1 MSRNTA
7 MSMLSHLRSSI
18 VHLAHFLFLLL
29 LKYFSEDARKN
40 AFLQQV
46 TSLGVI
52 VRAIYEL
59 RDKIP
64 VRPKREIG

>member
-1 MSRNTA
+1 

-18 VHLAHFLFLLL
+18 VHLAHCLFHLL
-29 LKYFSEDARKN
+29 LKYVSEDARKN

-46 TSLGVI
+46 RGLGVI
-52 VRAIYEL
+52 IRAIFEL

-64 VRPKREIG
+64 VRPKLGSYSVSS

>member
-7 MSMLSHLRSSI
+7 VSMLSHPWSSI

-46 TSLGVI
+46 RSLGVI
-52 VRAIYEL
+52 IRAIFEL

-64 VRPKREIG
+64 IRPKREIG